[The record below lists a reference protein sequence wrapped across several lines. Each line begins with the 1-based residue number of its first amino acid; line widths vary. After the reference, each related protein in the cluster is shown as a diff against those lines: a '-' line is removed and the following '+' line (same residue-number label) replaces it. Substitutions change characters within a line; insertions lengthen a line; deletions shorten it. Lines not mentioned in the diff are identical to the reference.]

1 MNTDTVLALNE
12 QSKIGTTGPLNTRT
26 LQTMPSPS
34 LKSATAAAAVVIT
47 TGVLIHQ
54 RNTIT
59 SSYHQ
64 HRGIDGILR
73 LLWEGDHLPP
83 HLRQSM
89 DQLEKIEGRMIKSET
104 QLEHIEVLVE
114 KARLDSVDG
123 STATADADDNNKE
136 DKDKDTLSAEE
147 VKASL
152 FQSNP
157 ELRTRIGIFS
167 NKLDTIAAQIDDVKS
182 HSDEEVKQKKKQLSN
197 RIVQLMNEMDGM
209 IASLNLEGR

>member
-1 MNTDTVLALNE
+1 
-12 QSKIGTTGPLNTRT
+12 
-26 LQTMPSPS
+26 MPSPS

-59 SSYHQ
+59 IIGR
-64 HRGIDGILR
+64 HRGIHGILR